1 MGKYDN
7 FNNAQRIKKAQRKL
21 NRRIR
26 SWFPNQAKIEQAQ
39 SELDT
44 AKLFES
50 CQIFKS
56 INGYAP
62 NKNVMFSDDNQ
73 VMWFISSA
81 IRYDDIKACRISE
94 IVTNKSHT
102 VTRQSGAISRAIVG
116 HAIAGGIGAVVGAM
130 SADSTSETT
139 YYQEKRGFLFQI
151 FTKDGLVH
159 YIELPSNRDFSNKLP
174 PKWLDV
180 KAKIQSI
187 IDGKN

>member
-1 MGKYDN
+1 MAQHDNYD
-7 FNNAQRIKKAQRKL
+7 NAQRIKKAQRKL
-21 NRRIR
+21 NRRTR
-26 SWFPNQAKIEQAQ
+26 SWFPNQAKIEQART
-39 SELDT
+39 ELDT
-44 AKLFES
+44 AKLFAS

-56 INGYAP
+56 FNGYAP

-81 IRYDDIKACRISE
+81 IRYEDIEDCRISE

-102 VTRQSGAISRAIVG
+102 VTRQSGAVSRAIVG

-130 SADSTSETT
+130 SAGSTSETT
-139 YYQEKRGFLFQI
+139 YYQEKRGFTFQI

-159 YIELPSNRDFSNKLP
+159 WITIPSNRDFSNKLP